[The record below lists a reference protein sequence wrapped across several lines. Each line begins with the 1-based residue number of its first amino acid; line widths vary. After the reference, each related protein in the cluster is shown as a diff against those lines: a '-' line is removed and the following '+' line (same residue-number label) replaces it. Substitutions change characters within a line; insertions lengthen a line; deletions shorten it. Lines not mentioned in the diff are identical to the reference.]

1 MERSVLEC
9 LCVDARD
16 PVRLGRFWAGVLES
30 PVIEESAEATRVGY
44 PGLDGFYLD
53 FLPVPE
59 REERPHRLHLD
70 LYGGDERDAMVE
82 RALGLGA
89 EHVDV
94 GQGDAPWVV
103 LVDPEDYAFCVMPDR
118 RMRDSGEPMYPDTG
132 PIGGIPI
139 DADDIDAAATFWRQA
154 WDWQLWPALPATFR
168 HPSGTGPL
176 IGFTEPVEPK
186 RGKNPLHLDLRVPP
200 GGDYDAE
207 LARLLDLGARR
218 LDHDWGDLPWT
229 VLLDPGNNEFCL
241 LRPQQPQASD
251 ETVSGA
257 GD

>member
-1 MERSVLEC
+1 MEPPKLEC
-9 LCVDARD
+9 LCIDARD
-16 PVRLGRFWAGVLES
+16 PARLGRFWAGLLETT
-30 PVIEESAEATRVGY
+30 VEESAAGTRLAY

-53 FLPVPE
+53 FLPVPD

-70 LYGGDERDAMVE
+70 LAGGDGRDAMVQ

-89 EHVDV
+89 EHVDI
-94 GQGDAPWVV
+94 GQGTETPWTV

-118 RMRDSGEPMYPDTG
+118 RLRGSDEPMYPDSG

-139 DADDIDAAATFWRQA
+139 DADDIDAAATFWQA
-154 WDWQLWPALPATFR
+154 ASDWQPWPPLPATFR
-168 HPSGTGPL
+168 HPSGVGPL

-186 RGKNPLHLDLRVPP
+186 RGKNPMHLDLRVSA
-200 GGDYDAE
+200 GGDFDAE
-207 LARLLDLGARR
+207 LTRLLDLGARR

-241 LRPQQPQASD
+241 LRPRTGPESP
-251 ETVSGA
+251 ELG
-257 GD
+257 

>member
-16 PVRLGRFWAGVLES
+16 PVRLGRFWAGLLGAAVE
-30 PVIEESAEATRVGY
+30 EESAEATRVAY

-53 FLPVPE
+53 FVPVPD

-70 LYGGDERDAMVE
+70 LYGGDGRDAMVE

-89 EHVDV
+89 AHVDV
-94 GQGDAPWVV
+94 GQGDVPWVV

-118 RMRDSGEPMYPDTG
+118 RMHDSDEPMYPDTG

-139 DADDIDAAATFWRQA
+139 DADDIEAAAEFWREASDWQA
-154 WDWQLWPALPATFR
+154 WPKLPATVR

-176 IGFTEPVEPK
+176 IAFTEPVEPK

-207 LARLLDLGARR
+207 LTRLLDLGATR
-218 LDHDWGDLPWT
+218 LDHDWGELPWT

-241 LRPQQPQASD
+241 LRPRKLPESD
-251 ETVSGA
+251 ETPRGPA
-257 GD
+257 D